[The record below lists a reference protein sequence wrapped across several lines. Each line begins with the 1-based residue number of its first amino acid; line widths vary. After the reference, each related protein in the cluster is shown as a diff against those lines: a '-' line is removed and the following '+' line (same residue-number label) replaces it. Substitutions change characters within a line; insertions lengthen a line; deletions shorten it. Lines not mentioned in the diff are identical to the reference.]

1 MRIPAVSA
9 GARHATGAGGAS
21 RHPGASSRQRLA
33 RALSALVIA
42 AGVLAVAHSPAQASA
57 IEVDTDRLSG
67 ATRYETAVEIAEAY
81 ADVVER
87 EIGRADID
95 TVIVTSG
102 LDEHFAY
109 VLPAPALSRRHNA
122 PVLLT
127 EPSDLPRSVSRFI
140 ERSDIEDVIILG
152 DTSIVSASV
161 EDEIGDLPGVDVE
174 RIAGS
179 DAYSTAVEVAEL
191 VGSSPGRPG
200 TFARQGRTALL
211 ATGAKFPDALA
222 AGPLAYRGQHPV
234 LLSHSDELPEDVVE
248 FLDDS
253 GTDHVVILGGTA
265 AISTAVER
273 ELDALAIDVTRWRG
287 PDRYETAVR
296 IAEELLGNSSPQ
308 SCFDGSEVGL
318 AYGRRSPDAIVSG
331 PYLGELCAPLL
342 LTELDSLPDG
352 TSDALE
358 SDELFVGDASGM
370 LTITVF
376 GGSKAVSSSALR
388 AAVRAAELDA
398 LGARITATEGGCQFS
413 VQFDEPVSTSE
424 ASNVGNYSRDGAAF
438 RTGEARVETSSG
450 RSTLQ
455 ATVVL
460 AGGAVRGDAAV
471 ATGCIEPLE
480 ARDAIG
486 VIGGRISAASD
497 RRVVRQVS
505 AFARADNARP
515 RLSILAL
522 AGSITVWVE
531 SNEPIQGFEGS
542 SSLAVEF
549 QRPGEDSVL
558 VSARLDPGATSFD
571 VDIPGSFDNG
581 DGLEARDR
589 VVVHAGE
596 VEDLAG
602 NENVET
608 SARVVADTTPPRA
621 SRITVSQ
628 HAPQVGAYAYVPGGS
643 GTSVQQGPLQIT
655 TKAGAGADGAE
666 GNEWTLEVELLR
678 RRPSTWTSNQ
688 GSQATIST
696 SRRTLTIDVLEHWT
710 LGDLED
716 DLNANADFA
725 ALFEAEVIA
734 GRHGLNPRSTEGRI
748 GFVGGVSTVDI
759 TVYWTEPIQGCNF
772 GVEDVRLD
780 GILIDVNN
788 DGDDDF
794 AMNGTVLDPNS
805 DVTFVGDNSGTTSIV
820 RGTGACDLTT
830 PGVRQ
835 GTLVARVQSGDVDNL
850 PSSRSNGF
858 ILPNTA
864 YDFAGNANLPQ
875 SRVLVRN
882 A

>member
-1 MRIPAVSA
+1 MRVPTAHA
-9 GARHATGAGGAS
+9 DARLALGADAPSERKRH
-21 RHPGASSRQRLA
+21 RRRWRRA

-42 AGVLAVAHSPAQASA
+42 ASVLTVGQSPAQASA
-57 IEVDTDRLSG
+57 IEVDTNRLSG

-81 ADVVER
+81 VDYVETDA
-87 EIGRADID
+87 GRADVD

-109 VLPAPALSRRHNA
+109 VLPAPALARRHNA

-127 EPSDLPRSVSRFI
+127 EPDDLPRSVGRFI
-140 ERSDIEDVIILG
+140 ERNDIGDVIILG
-152 DTSIVSASV
+152 DTSVVSSDVAK
-161 EDEIGDLPGVDVE
+161 EIDDLPGVDVE

-179 DAYSTAVEVAEL
+179 DVYSTAVEVAEL

-200 TFARQGRTALL
+200 TFPRHGRTALL
-211 ATGAKFPDALA
+211 ATGEKFPDALA
-222 AGPLAYRGQHPV
+222 AGPLAYRGQHPI
-234 LLSHSDELPEDVVE
+234 LLSYSDELPEEVVE
-248 FLDDS
+248 FLEDS
-253 GTDHVVILGGTA
+253 GTSHVVILGGTA

-273 ELDALAIDVTRWRG
+273 ELDVLAIGTTRWRG
-287 PDRYETAVR
+287 VDRYETAAR
-296 IAEELLGNSSPQ
+296 IAEELLGDSSPQ
-308 SCFDGSEVGL
+308 SCFDGAEAGL
-318 AYGRRSPDAIVSG
+318 AYGKRSPDAIVSG

-342 LTELDSLPDG
+342 LTELDSLPG
-352 TSDALE
+352 ATADALE
-358 SDELFVGDASGM
+358 SDELFVGDASGT
-370 LTITVF
+370 LNIRVF
-376 GGSKAVSSSALR
+376 GGSKAVSSSVLR
-388 AAVRAAELDA
+388 DAVRAAELDA
-398 LGARITATEGGCQFS
+398 LDARVSGTEGGCQFS
-413 VQFDEPVSTSE
+413 VQFSEPVSTSD
-424 ASNVGNYSRDGAAF
+424 ASSIRNYTRDGASF
-438 RTGEARVETSSG
+438 RTGEARVEAGTG

-460 AGGAVRGDAAV
+460 AGGTVRGNAAV
-471 ATGCIEPLE
+471 ATGCSEPLE

-486 VIGGRISAASD
+486 VVGGSISAASD
-497 RRVVRQVS
+497 RRAVRRVS
-505 AFARADNARP
+505 AFARTDNARP

-549 QRPGEDSVL
+549 QRPGQDSVI
-558 VSARLDPGATSFD
+558 VSARLDPGATSFV
-571 VDIPGSFDNG
+571 VDMPGSLDNG

-589 VVVHAGE
+589 VVVNAGE

-602 NENVET
+602 NENIQT
-608 SARVVADTTPPRA
+608 SARVVADETPPRV
-621 SRITVSQ
+621 SRITISK
-628 HAPQVGAYAYVPGGS
+628 HDPQAGAYAYVPGGTAS
-643 GTSVQQGPLQIT
+643 NVQQGPLQIT
-655 TKAGAGADGAE
+655 TKAGGAADGAE
-666 GNEWTLEVELLR
+666 GNEWTLDVELLR

-688 GSQATIST
+688 GSQVTIST

-716 DLNANADFA
+716 DLNGDADFA

-734 GRHGLNPRSTEGRI
+734 GRHDLNPQSTGGRVA
-748 GFVGGVSTVDI
+748 FEGGVSTMDI

-772 GVEDVRLD
+772 GFEQVHLGGVR
-780 GILIDVNN
+780 IDVDA
-788 DGDDDF
+788 DGEDEF
-794 AMNGTVLDPNS
+794 AMDGSVFDRGS

-830 PGVRQ
+830 PGVRL

-850 PSSRSNGF
+850 PTTSSSGF
-858 ILPNTA
+858 VLPNSA

-875 SRVLVRN
+875 SRVLIRN